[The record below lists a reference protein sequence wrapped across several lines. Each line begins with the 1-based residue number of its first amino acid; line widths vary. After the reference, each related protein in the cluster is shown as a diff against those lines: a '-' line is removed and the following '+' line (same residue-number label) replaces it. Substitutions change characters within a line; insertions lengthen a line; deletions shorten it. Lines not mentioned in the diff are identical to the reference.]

1 MGSGGLEL
9 KHKRAESAPT
19 KHTGRKRYRGQGK
32 RGQQPRAQLDAQDFR
47 TVREVVA
54 TAEAGLGMAAVPSLS
69 CVARDELE
77 QASCSQIELA
87 IRYLQ
92 GVLARHPS
100 LQKKRELARRGGM
113 LNGPVATRS
122 MQKK

>member
-1 MGSGGLEL
+1 MGGVHESGAG
-9 KHKRAESAPT
+9 S
-19 KHTGRKRYRGQGK
+19 
-32 RGQQPRAQLDAQDFR
+32 
-47 TVREVVA
+47 VREVVA
-54 TAEAGLGMAAVPSLS
+54 TAEAGLGMAAVPSLG

-77 QASCSQIELA
+77 QAACSQIELA

-100 LQKKRELARRGGM
+100 LQKKRELASRRGGM

-122 MQKK
+122 AQKK